1 MDGFVALLGQRGL
14 LDVELREKLLDPN
27 LTQGIRVQYFLLK
40 LHKSKMYEKFLR
52 AMKESSHELRE
63 LAGKIEST
71 ANDMSLPL
79 GVCEKDSSS
88 VAERLSVPQQVEE
101 KLDGALVLVNSHLMR
116 GSEYLVPTHESNLT
130 EGPHTDRVRCTEFTS
145 VNHPLCLPKEDSA
158 GCSWLLSILSR
169 CCGAQC
175 KQVKPNMPVVVT
187 DDDYECYQI
196 FVDRE
201 FQAIGNY
208 LYHIFGHGPSP
219 NHTHPTMKLASGVLK
234 SNERGEIYNHLL
246 KTYLADVS
254 VAENMVVNAIRSDQ
268 QKIPFEYKV
277 IAADAGL
284 TKLSGTSTPLS
295 MLYDLLNTLNM
306 HGGENFEILATI
318 LHSHIASIH
327 AHAGNIAQAKYHT
340 TAALQLCFN
349 IRDPAVFNVLWTHGW
364 LIFLEH
370 AGKETPIPDSAIRE
384 LDQVYSQCMSLLRVL
399 PTWFSDCQ
407 KHFGLGKA
415 DIHLRIAKDKILRGA
430 TAEEPQ
436 VYQLLQRAKDT
447 MNAVDPN
454 SIFEDN
460 NKVRVAFY
468 NQLWFTLYHLQG
480 NGEKAKLYL
489 QPSVDNWIKSNTPTG
504 FRLAKEVAEMA
515 GDPALLKHVSEAAA
529 LHTANLTTAE

>member
-1 MDGFVALLGQRGL
+1 
-14 LDVELREKLLDPN
+14 
-27 LTQGIRVQYFLLK
+27 
-40 LHKSKMYEKFLR
+40 
-52 AMKESSHELRE
+52 
-63 LAGKIEST
+63 
-71 ANDMSLPL
+71 
-79 GVCEKDSSS
+79 
-88 VAERLSVPQQVEE
+88 
-101 KLDGALVLVNSHLMR
+101 
-116 GSEYLVPTHESNLT
+116 
-130 EGPHTDRVRCTEFTS
+130 
-145 VNHPLCLPKEDSA
+145 
-158 GCSWLLSILSR
+158 
-169 CCGAQC
+169 
-175 KQVKPNMPVVVT
+175 MPVVLS
-187 DDDYECYQI
+187 DDDYECYPR

-201 FQAIGNY
+201 FQAIGDY
-208 LYHIFGHGPSP
+208 LCHLVRHGPSP

-234 SNERGEIYNHLL
+234 SKERGKIYNHLL

-268 QKIPFEYKV
+268 QKMPFEYKV

-284 TKLSGTSTPLS
+284 TKLSGTSNPLS

-318 LHSHIASIH
+318 LHSHIATIH
-327 AHAGNIAQAKYHT
+327 AQAENIAQAKYHT
-340 TAALQLCFN
+340 TAALQLCSD
-349 IRDPAVFNVLWTHGW
+349 IRDPAVFDALWIHGW

-370 AGKETPIPDSAIRE
+370 DGKETPIPDSAIRE

-430 TAEEPQ
+430 NAEEPE

-447 MNAVDPN
+447 MNAVDPK

-460 NKVRVAFY
+460 NRIRIAFY
-468 NQLWFTLYHLQG
+468 HQLWFTLYHLQG